1 MSQDSGHSSGTF
13 LLTFLAGAAVGAL
26 VAVFTT
32 PKSGPELREDLRE
45 FGWKVRRRGGRA
57 VHEAGEAWEDA
68 KDRAARAAAD
78 LRRGVRDAAEDL
90 RG

>member
-1 MSQDSGHSSGTF
+1 MSQDSVHTTTTF

-26 VAVFTT
+26 ITAFTT

-45 FGWKVRRRGGRA
+45 FGWKVRRR
-57 VHEAGEAWEDA
+57 
-68 KDRAARAAAD
+68 AARAASD
-78 LRRGVRDAAEDL
+78 LRRGVHDAAEDL